1 MNRRRFL
8 SITAA
13 AVATPSLSATPVRWQ
28 GRALGAEVSLTLY
41 APDRQG
47 NALLEEVKTLLLQVE
62 TEFSLFDPQSALSRL
77 NRTGRLTPSGR
88 FLRLMA
94 LADQA
99 HHATGGLFDPTVQP
113 LWGALARGENPE
125 AARAHLGW
133 DRLRLSPSE
142 IVLDPGQ
149 ALTFNGIA
157 QGFATD
163 LVRDHL
169 TRAGLTHAL
178 INVGEFAAI
187 GGPFRLGMAD
197 PEHGLMSVLHLTDRA
212 VATSSPNAQKIG
224 KSAHILHPKA
234 QKKSPLWSTVSV
246 TCDSAALADAASTAF
261 CLMSEEEIGIAL
273 GKLDGTPRA
282 SLVTHDGHLIRV
294 HRSSGG

>member
-1 MNRRRFL
+1 MMNRRRFL

-13 AVATPSLSATPVRWQ
+13 AVATPSLAATPVRWQ
-28 GRALGAEVSLTLY
+28 GRALGAEVSLTFY
-41 APDRQG
+41 APDQQG
-47 NALLEEVKTLLLQVE
+47 NALLEEVKTLLRQIE
-62 TEFSLFDPQSALSRL
+62 AEFSLFDPQSALSQL

-88 FLRLMA
+88 FLRLMS

-99 HHATGGLFDPTVQP
+99 HRATGGLFDPTVQP
-113 LWGALARGENPE
+113 LWAALANGDDPE

-133 DRLRLSPSE
+133 NRLRLSPSK
-142 IVLDPGQ
+142 IALDPGQ

-178 INVGEFAAI
+178 INIGEFAAI

-197 PEHGLMSVLHLTDRA
+197 PEHGLMSVLRLTDRA
-212 VATSSPNAQKIG
+212 VATSSPTAQMIG
-224 KSAHILHPKA
+224 EKAHILHPTLP
-234 QKKSPLWSTVSV
+234 KSPLWSTVSV

-282 SLVTHDGHLIRV
+282 SLVTHVGQMIRV